1 MSEIPEDIVK
11 RAREFQAMADADP
24 HAYNE
29 FDVAV
34 LSMISERERCAKIA
48 ERMLKFA
55 DTTSSAD
62 KEIAAAIRGT
72 SPS

>member
-1 MSEIPEDIVK
+1 MSEIPEDIVN

-34 LSMISERERCAKIA
+34 LAIISERERCAKIA
-48 ERMLKFA
+48 E
-55 DTTSSAD
+55 
-62 KEIAAAIRGT
+62 EIERETGDFQLQITRAIRGT
-72 SPS
+72 STR